1 MNLSFSRPRRSSMTR
16 AGGSRLKSLAR
27 SQREMR
33 EIPAHGPHFMFRSKA
48 LSSFSSAS
56 VSGGS
61 GSSSEAAGPATD
73 EASGAAAA
81 GVAGESTGSSSS
93 SSSAAGSSCSGSAA
107 VAASF
112 DRSAEGGAVR
122 AFRKRAP
129 SVPGEPSARVILE
142 AFEPLLDDPG
152 DARLRGDAFV
162 LMCARSRGSGEPR
175 KSAREDDVSHEGRFC
190 VLAAVATMGCAAST
204 SNAAPSGDKPPGK
217 VDRKGLCKKVFQAMD
232 SDGDGYVDINEFM
245 ATQKGGDDPMEATML
260 FHMLDSQKKSDG
272 KLELDEFI
280 KGMALLGSDD
290 ATFKKEMEDV
300 LAHLAAKKN
309 APPPA
314 KSISGGEVTSAPEHE
329 RAIAIAAAPIVE
341 TPVSAID
348 PRVTE
353 VFNLIDKNQDGRLS
367 KAELLIALRKNES
380 VRAALGMDNVSDG
393 EGKEKFEAAFQKM
406 DTDGS
411 ASISMSELNSYL
423 AGALP

>member
-1 MNLSFSRPRRSSMTR
+1 VC
-16 AGGSRLKSLAR
+16 SLAR
-27 SQREMR
+27 KRC
-33 EIPAHGPHFMFRSKA
+33 
-48 LSSFSSAS
+48 AS
-56 VSGGS
+56 NARLDAVSR
-61 GSSSEAAGPATD
+61 AGPFLRPSR
-73 EASGAAAA
+73 AS
-81 GVAGESTGSSSS
+81 
-93 SSSAAGSSCSGSAA
+93 
-107 VAASF
+107 
-112 DRSAEGGAVR
+112 
-122 AFRKRAP
+122 
-129 SVPGEPSARVILE
+129 
-142 AFEPLLDDPG
+142 
-152 DARLRGDAFV
+152 
-162 LMCARSRGSGEPR
+162 
-175 KSAREDDVSHEGRFC
+175 
-190 VLAAVATMGCAAST
+190 LAAVATMGCAAST

-245 ATQKGGDDPMEATML
+245 TTQKGGDDPMEATML